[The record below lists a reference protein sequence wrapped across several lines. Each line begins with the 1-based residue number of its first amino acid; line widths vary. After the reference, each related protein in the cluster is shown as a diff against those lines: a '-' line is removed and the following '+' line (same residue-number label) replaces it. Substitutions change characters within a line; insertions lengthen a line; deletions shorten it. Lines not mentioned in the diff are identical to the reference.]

1 MGGEGADLHRVLCR
15 PTQPGWAAWAG
26 DGSPACR
33 RWCYARLGPASPPW
47 HSELR
52 QPAPRAL
59 SRVALLVGGRA
70 ACSPRLAEPQPR
82 RIDATRGQRRCPKVS
97 GGRRGAAGWPPSRR
111 TRPFSLVGWATG
123 SPVRRRGGQR
133 VPPRCCSSILR
144 ARWAAGTA
152 HMPPRPGTT
161 GTQRQHATWSTALLG
176 TAAVTQPR
184 RRARRGRDRA
194 VDRASA
200 RSIEVFS
207 AGWRAARL
215 EQEAHS
221 RAWLCPP
228 RRHKHASG
236 PLRRLAAT
244 RSARS
249 LPPACV
255 RMAFACSEARGSV
268 VTAVTATR
276 PVAFSGALEASWQG
290 LGAPGLGWF

>member
-1 MGGEGADLHRVLCR
+1 VGGEGADLHRVLCR

-176 TAAVTQPR
+176 RLPRLPSLGGAARPR
-184 RRARRGRDRA
+184 SRGRSSERA
-194 VDRASA
+194 VDRSLFCGLAGGAARA
-200 RSIEVFS
+200 RSPL
-207 AGWRAARL
+207 ARL
-215 EQEAHS
+215 AV
-221 RAWLCPP
+221 P
-228 RRHKHASG
+228 
-236 PLRRLAAT
+236 T
-244 RSARS
+244 
-249 LPPACV
+249 PA
-255 RMAFACSEARGSV
+255 
-268 VTAVTATR
+268 
-276 PVAFSGALEASWQG
+276 P
-290 LGAPGLGWF
+290 

>member
-1 MGGEGADLHRVLCR
+1 M
-15 PTQPGWAAWAG
+15 
-26 DGSPACR
+26 
-33 RWCYARLGPASPPW
+33 
-47 HSELR
+47 
-52 QPAPRAL
+52 
-59 SRVALLVGGRA
+59 
-70 ACSPRLAEPQPR
+70 
-82 RIDATRGQRRCPKVS
+82 S

-123 SPVRRRGGQR
+123 SPVWRRPATWGQR

-176 TAAVTQPR
+176 RLPRLPSLGGAARPR
-184 RRARRGRDRA
+184 SRGRSSERA
-194 VDRASA
+194 V
-200 RSIEVFS
+200 EVFS